1 MQPGLQHGPILALM
15 VGTWMPLAGE
25 QRIRRAARYGPVVRW
40 WLHLGVI
47 AALVSILL
55 PVPAVH
61 AESATAAALPVLRL
75 ELATE
80 PHTLDPQRAVG
91 PDEITVV
98 RQLYEPLLRFD
109 TELRPQPALAESVQ
123 SNDDNTVW
131 TFTLRANARWSDGEP
146 VTAAQVRDG
155 WLRMMTRE
163 LPDELS
169 RPFQVIENAR
179 FFRVNLIVN
188 PAAVGV
194 QALDDRT
201 LQVTTENPAPHLP
214 MIAALPGAVPYRG
227 DAPSPRGARA
237 AGTAENP
244 LHIGNGPFRLTA
256 WHPGEVLRLEPN
268 PYYWGGPPAVALEIH
283 LPYSALPANGEDA
296 LTRFRA
302 GRRDI
307 VVVPPER
314 AAEVL
319 ANRPAGARVL
329 RQPLPQ
335 TTWLSLNVTREPLDT
350 VEVRRALS
358 YALDRRAIIRNARG
372 GVGRPAYSLLPPGVP
387 GHNPGAAVGR
397 EADATAAL
405 LMLAAADRN
414 VPWGAG
420 FGGQDLPRFTLRYP
434 ALPQPTRLAFA
445 IRDQLAYALGIWIRL
460 DPLDPL
466 RYAHVLEKKDFELAL
481 SGWHS
486 TYPDP
491 EAWFWLTFGDGKL
504 ANRTGWSSR
513 VFDRLWRAAEAAPTE
528 EERLRLYH
536 TAQHLLTEEAPAL
549 FLVHGE
555 RLILVREGIE
565 GIEPALMDDLP
576 GAASLYRARV
586 R

>member
-1 MQPGLQHGPILALM
+1 
-15 VGTWMPLAGE
+15 MPLAGE
-25 QRIRRAARYGPVVRW
+25 QRIRRAARYGPMVRW

-55 PVPAVH
+55 PAPAVL

-91 PDEITVV
+91 PDEIAVV

-109 TELRPQPALAESVQ
+109 TELRPQMALAESVQ
-123 SNDDNTVW
+123 SNADKTVW

-155 WLRMMTRE
+155 WIRMMTRE
-163 LPDELS
+163 IPDELS

-188 PAAVGV
+188 PAAVGI
-194 QALDDRT
+194 QALDERT

-227 DAPSPRGARA
+227 ERA

-372 GVGRPAYSLLPPGVP
+372 GVGQPAYSLLPPGVP
-387 GHNPGAAVGR
+387 GHNPGAGVGR
-397 EADATAAL
+397 EANATAAL
-405 LMLAAADRN
+405 LILEAVDWN
-414 VPWGAG
+414 VPWGPG

-466 RYAHVLEKKDFELAL
+466 RYAHALEKKDFELAL
-481 SGWHS
+481 SGWRS

-513 VFDRLWRAAEAAPTE
+513 VFDRLWRAAEEAPTE

-536 TAQHLLTEEAPAL
+536 TAQHLLTEEAPAI
-549 FLVHGE
+549 FLMHSE
-555 RLILVREGIE
+555 RLILVREGIG

-576 GAASLYRARV
+576 GAASLSRARV
-586 R
+586 G

>member
-1 MQPGLQHGPILALM
+1 
-15 VGTWMPLAGE
+15 MPLAS
-25 QRIRRAARYGPVVRW
+25 RDRARQAAHRWSAVSW
-40 WLHLGVI
+40 WLHLGII
-47 AALVSILL
+47 AALVSVLL
-55 PVPAVH
+55 PAPAVH
-61 AESATAAALPVLRL
+61 ADGAIATVPAAALPALRL
-75 ELATE
+75 ELAAE

-91 PDEITVV
+91 PDEIAVV

-123 SNDDNTVW
+123 SNADNTVW
-131 TFTLRANARWSDGEP
+131 TFTLRADARWSDGQP

-163 LPDELS
+163 IPDELS
-169 RPFQVIENAR
+169 RPFQVVKNAR

-188 PAAVGV
+188 PAAVGI

-201 LQVTTENPAPHLP
+201 LQITTDNPAPYLP
-214 MIAALPGAVPYRG
+214 MIAALPGAVPYRA
-227 DAPSPRGARA
+227 DAPSPRGERA
-237 AGTAENP
+237 AGTTELP
-244 LHIGNGPFRLTA
+244 LHVGNGPFRLTG
-256 WHPGEVLRLEPN
+256 WHQGEVLRLDPN
-268 PYYWGGPPAVALEIH
+268 PHYWGGPPAVALELH
-283 LPYSALPANGEDA
+283 LPYSASLANGEDA

-319 ANRPAGARVL
+319 ADSPAGARVL

-335 TTWLSLNVTREPLDT
+335 TTWLSLNVTKEPLDT

-358 YALDRRAIIRNARG
+358 YALDRQAIIRNARG
-372 GVGRPAYSLLPPGVP
+372 GVGQAAYGLLPPGVP

-405 LMLAAADRN
+405 LMLAAADWN
-414 VPWGAG
+414 VPWGPG

-460 DPLDPL
+460 DPLDPF

-481 SGWHS
+481 SGWRS

-491 EAWFWLTFGDGKL
+491 EAWFWLTFGEGKL

-513 VFDRLWRAAEAAPTE
+513 VFDRLWRAAEEAPTE
-528 EERLRLYH
+528 AERLRLYH
-536 TAQHLLTEEAPAL
+536 TAQHLLMQESPAI
-549 FLVHGE
+549 FLVHEE
-555 RLILVREGIE
+555 RLILVRAGIE

-576 GAASLYRARV
+576 GAASLSRARV

>member
-1 MQPGLQHGPILALM
+1 
-15 VGTWMPLAGE
+15 MPLAHKK
-25 QRIRRAARYGPVVRW
+25 RIRRAARRRPVVHW

-47 AALVSILL
+47 VALVSILL
-55 PVPAVH
+55 PAPA
-61 AESATAAALPVLRL
+61 ALAAGSTAAAPAAPLPVLRL
-75 ELATE
+75 ELAAE

-91 PDEITVV
+91 PAETAVV

-109 TELRPQPALAESVQ
+109 TELRPQPALAERVQ

-163 LPDELS
+163 IPDELS

-227 DAPSPRGARA
+227 DVPTPRGERA

-244 LHIGNGPFRLTA
+244 LHVGNGPFRLTA

-314 AAEVL
+314 VAEVL
-319 ANRPAGARVL
+319 ANRPAGGRVL

-335 TTWLSLNVTREPLDT
+335 TTWLSLNVTREPFDT
-350 VEVRRALS
+350 IEVRRALS

-372 GVGRPAYSLLPPGVP
+372 GVGQPAYSLLPPGVP
-387 GHNPGAAVGR
+387 GHNPGAGVGR
-397 EADATAAL
+397 EANATTAR
-405 LMLAAADRN
+405 LMLEAADWN
-414 VPWGAG
+414 VPWSAG
-420 FGGQDLPRFTLRYP
+420 FGGNDLPRFTLRYP

-466 RYAHVLEKKDFELAL
+466 RYAHALETKDFELAL
-481 SGWHS
+481 SGWTS

-491 EAWFWLTFGDGKL
+491 EAWFWLTFGEGKL
-504 ANRTGWSSR
+504 ANRTGWSNQ
-513 VFDRLWRAAEAAPTE
+513 VFDRLWRAAEEAPTE

-536 TAQHLLTEEAPAL
+536 TAQHLLMEEAPAI
-549 FLVHGE
+549 FLMHGE
-555 RLILVREGIE
+555 RLILVREGIV

-576 GAASLYRARV
+576 GAASLHRARV
-586 R
+586 G

>member
-1 MQPGLQHGPILALM
+1 
-15 VGTWMPLAGE
+15 MPLVHKK
-25 QRIRRAARYGPVVRW
+25 RMRRAARRRPAVRW

-55 PVPAVH
+55 PAPMVH

-75 ELATE
+75 ELAAE
-80 PHTLDPQRAVG
+80 PQTLDPQRAVG
-91 PDEITVV
+91 PDEIAVV

-109 TELRPQPALAESVQ
+109 TELRPQPALAERVQ
-123 SNDDNTVW
+123 SNADNTVW
-131 TFTLRANARWSDGEP
+131 TFTLRANAQWSDGEP

-163 LPDELS
+163 IPDELS

-201 LQVTTENPAPHLP
+201 LQVTTENPAPQLP
-214 MIAALPGAVPYRG
+214 MVAALPGAVPYRG
-227 DAPSPRGARA
+227 DAPSPRGERA

-244 LHIGNGPFRLTA
+244 LHVGNGPFRLTA

-283 LPYSALPANGEDA
+283 LPYSALPADGEDA

-307 VVVPPER
+307 VVLPPER
-314 AAEVL
+314 VAEVL
-319 ANRPAGARVL
+319 ASRPAGARVL

-335 TTWLSLNVTREPLDT
+335 TTWLSLNVTREPFDT

-372 GVGRPAYSLLPPGVP
+372 GVGQPAYSLLPPGVL
-387 GHNPGAAVGR
+387 GHNPGAGVGR
-397 EADATAAL
+397 EANAMAAR
-405 LMLAAADRN
+405 LMLEAADWN
-414 VPWGAG
+414 VPWGPG
-420 FGGQDLPRFTLRYP
+420 FGGQELPRFTLRYP

-466 RYAHVLEKKDFELAL
+466 QYAHALETKDFELAL
-481 SGWHS
+481 SGWTS

-491 EAWFWLTFGDGKL
+491 EAWFWLTFGEGKL
-504 ANRTGWSSR
+504 ANRTGWSNR
-513 VFDRLWRAAEAAPTE
+513 VFDRLWRAAEGAPTE

-536 TAQHLLTEEAPAL
+536 TAQHLLTEEAPAI
-549 FLVHGE
+549 FLMHGE
-555 RLILVREGIE
+555 RLILVREGIA

-576 GAASLYRARV
+576 GAASLARARV
-586 R
+586 G

>member
-1 MQPGLQHGPILALM
+1 MH
-15 VGTWMPLAGE
+15 
-25 QRIRRAARYGPVVRW
+25 W

-55 PVPAVH
+55 PAPAVL
-61 AESATAAALPVLRL
+61 ADGATATAPSAALPVLRL
-75 ELATE
+75 ELAAE

-91 PDEITVV
+91 PGEIAVV

-109 TELRPQPALAESVQ
+109 TELHPQPALAESVQ
-123 SNDDNTVW
+123 SNADNTVW

-146 VTAAQVRDG
+146 VTATQVRDG

-227 DAPSPRGARA
+227 DGASPRGERV

-268 PYYWGGPPAVALEIH
+268 PYYWGGPPTVALEIH

-314 AAEVL
+314 VAEVL

-335 TTWLSLNVTREPLDT
+335 TTWLSLNVTKEPLDT

-372 GVGRPAYSLLPPGVP
+372 GVGRAAYSLLPPGVP

-397 EADATAAL
+397 EAAATAAL

-481 SGWHS
+481 SGWRS

-513 VFDRLWRAAEAAPTE
+513 VFDRLWRAAEEAPTE
-528 EERLRLYH
+528 AERLRLYH
-536 TAQHLLTEEAPAL
+536 TAQHFLTQEAPAI

-586 R
+586 G

>member
-1 MQPGLQHGPILALM
+1 MH
-15 VGTWMPLAGE
+15 
-25 QRIRRAARYGPVVRW
+25 W

-55 PVPAVH
+55 PAPAVL
-61 AESATAAALPVLRL
+61 ADGATATAPSAALPVLRL
-75 ELATE
+75 ELAAE

-91 PDEITVV
+91 PDEIAVV

-109 TELRPQPALAESVQ
+109 TELHPQPALAESVQ
-123 SNDDNTVW
+123 SNADNTVW

-146 VTAAQVRDG
+146 VTAAHVRDG

-227 DAPSPRGARA
+227 DAPSLRGERA
-237 AGTAENP
+237 TGTAENP

-268 PYYWGGPPAVALEIH
+268 LYYWGGPPAVALEIH

-335 TTWLSLNVTREPLDT
+335 TTWLSLNVTKEPLDT

-372 GVGRPAYSLLPPGVP
+372 GVGRAAYSLLPPGVP

-397 EADATAAL
+397 EAAATTAQ
-405 LMLAAADRN
+405 LMLAAADWN

-466 RYAHVLEKKDFELAL
+466 RYAHVLETKDFELAL
-481 SGWHS
+481 SGWRS

-513 VFDRLWRAAEAAPTE
+513 VFDRLWRAAEEAPTE

-536 TAQHLLTEEAPAL
+536 TAQHLLTEEAPAI

-555 RLILVREGIE
+555 RLILVREGIA

-586 R
+586 G

>member
-1 MQPGLQHGPILALM
+1 
-15 VGTWMPLAGE
+15 MPLVHKK
-25 QRIRRAARYGPVVRW
+25 RMRRAARRRPAVRW
-40 WLHLGVI
+40 WLHVGAI

-55 PVPAVH
+55 PTPMVH
-61 AESATAAALPVLRL
+61 AESAAATALPVLRL
-75 ELATE
+75 ELAAE
-80 PHTLDPQRAVG
+80 PQTLDPQRAVG
-91 PDEITVV
+91 PDEIAVV

-109 TELRPQPALAESVQ
+109 TELLPQPALAESVQ

-163 LPDELS
+163 IPDELS

-214 MIAALPGAVPYRG
+214 MIAALPGAVPYRS
-227 DAPSPRGARA
+227 DAPGPRGERA

-244 LHIGNGPFRLTA
+244 LHVGNGPFWLTA

-283 LPYSALPANGEDA
+283 LPYSALPANGEDS

-314 AAEVL
+314 VAEVL
-319 ANRPAGARVL
+319 AAPPAGARVL

-335 TTWLSLNVTREPLDT
+335 TTWLSLNVTKEPFDT

-372 GVGRPAYSLLPPGVP
+372 AVGQPAYGLLPPGVP
-387 GHNPGAAVGR
+387 GHNPGAGVGR
-397 EADATAAL
+397 EANATTAL
-405 LMLAAADRN
+405 LMLAAADWN
-414 VPWGAG
+414 VPWGDG
-420 FGGQDLPRFTLRYP
+420 FGGNNLPRFTLRYP

-466 RYAHVLEKKDFELAL
+466 QYAHALETKDFQLAL
-481 SGWHS
+481 SGWTS

-491 EAWFWLTFGDGKL
+491 EAWFWLTFGEGKL
-504 ANRTGWSSR
+504 ANRTGWSNR

-536 TAQHLLTEEAPAL
+536 TAQHLLTEEAPAI
-549 FLVHGE
+549 FLMHGE
-555 RLILVREGIE
+555 RLILVREGIV

-576 GAASLYRARV
+576 GAASLARARV
-586 R
+586 G

>member
-1 MQPGLQHGPILALM
+1 MH
-15 VGTWMPLAGE
+15 
-25 QRIRRAARYGPVVRW
+25 W

-55 PVPAVH
+55 PAPAVL
-61 AESATAAALPVLRL
+61 ADGATATAPSAALPVLRL
-75 ELATE
+75 ELAAE

-91 PDEITVV
+91 PGEIAVV

-109 TELRPQPALAESVQ
+109 TELHPQPALAESVQ
-123 SNDDNTVW
+123 SNADNTVW

-163 LPDELS
+163 IPDELS
-169 RPFQVIENAR
+169 RPFQIVKNAR
-179 FFRVNLIVN
+179 FFRVNLVVN
-188 PAAVGV
+188 PAAVGI

-201 LQVTTENPAPHLP
+201 LQITTENPAPHLP
-214 MIAALPGAVPYRG
+214 MIAALAGAVPYRG
-227 DAPSPRGARA
+227 DAPSPRGERA
-237 AGTAENP
+237 AGTAERP

-256 WHPGEVLRLEPN
+256 WHQGEVLRLDPN
-268 PYYWGGPPAVALEIH
+268 PHYWGGPPAVALELH
-283 LPYSALPANGEDA
+283 LPYSASPANGEDA

-319 ANRPAGARVL
+319 ANSPAGARLL

-335 TTWLSLNVTREPLDT
+335 TTWLSLNVTKEPLDT

-358 YALDRRAIIRNARG
+358 YALDRQAIIRNARG
-372 GVGRPAYSLLPPGVP
+372 GVGQPAYSLLPPGVP

-481 SGWHS
+481 SGWRS

-513 VFDRLWRAAEAAPTE
+513 VFDRLWRAAEEAPTE
-528 EERLRLYH
+528 AERLRLYH
-536 TAQHLLTEEAPAL
+536 TAQHFLTQEAPAI

-586 R
+586 G

>member
-1 MQPGLQHGPILALM
+1 
-15 VGTWMPLAGE
+15 MPHA
-25 QRIRRAARYGPVVRW
+25 RTKRPRRAGHRW
-40 WLHLGVI
+40 PALHRWLHVGVI

-55 PVPAVH
+55 PAPVVQADGATATVP
-61 AESATAAALPVLRL
+61 AAALPVLRL
-75 ELATE
+75 ELAAE
-80 PHTLDPQRAVG
+80 PHTLDPQRVVG
-91 PDEITVV
+91 PDEIAVV

-109 TELRPQPALAESVQ
+109 TALRPQPALAESLR
-123 SNDDNTVW
+123 SNADNTVW
-131 TFTLRANARWSDGEP
+131 TFTLRADARWSDGEP

-163 LPDELS
+163 IPQELS

-194 QALDDRT
+194 QALNDRT
-201 LQVTTENPAPHLP
+201 LQITTENPAPQLP
-214 MIAALPGAVPYRG
+214 MIAALPGAVPYRA
-227 DAPSPRGARA
+227 DAPSPRGERA
-237 AGTAENP
+237 AGTTELP

-268 PYYWGGPPAVALEIH
+268 PHYWGGPPAVALEIH
-283 LPYSALPANGEDA
+283 LPYSAVPAHGEDA
-296 LTRFRA
+296 VTRFRA

-314 AAEVL
+314 VAEVL
-319 ANRPAGARVL
+319 AEIPAGARVL

-335 TTWLSLNVTREPLDT
+335 TTWLSLNVTKEPLDT

-358 YALDRRAIIRNARG
+358 YALDRQAIIRNARG
-372 GVGRPAYSLLPPGVP
+372 GVGQPAYSLLPPGVP
-387 GHNPGAAVGR
+387 GHNAGAAVGR
-397 EADATAAL
+397 EANATTAQ
-405 LMLAAADRN
+405 LMLAAADWN

-420 FGGQDLPRFTLRYP
+420 FAGEDLPRFTLRYP

-445 IRDQLAYALGIWIRL
+445 IRDQLAYALGVWIRL

-466 RYAHVLEKKDFELAL
+466 RYAHVLETKEFELAL
-481 SGWHS
+481 SGWRS

-491 EAWFWLTFGDGKL
+491 EAWFWLTFGEGKL

-513 VFDRLWRAAEAAPTE
+513 VFDRLWRTAEAAPTE
-528 EERLRLYH
+528 AERLRLYH
-536 TAQHLLTEEAPAL
+536 TAQHLLTEAAPAI
-549 FLVHGE
+549 FLVHE
-555 RLILVREGIE
+555 ARLILVRASIA

-576 GAASLYRARV
+576 GAASLSRARV
-586 R
+586 RR

>member
-1 MQPGLQHGPILALM
+1 
-15 VGTWMPLAGE
+15 MPLAGRK
-25 QRIRRAARYGPVVRW
+25 RIRRAARRWAAVRW

-47 AALVSILL
+47 AALVSLLL
-55 PVPAVH
+55 PAPAVL
-61 AESATAAALPVLRL
+61 ADGATATLPAVALPVLRL
-75 ELATE
+75 EMAAE

-91 PDEITVV
+91 RDEIAVV

-109 TELRPQPALAESVQ
+109 TELRPQPALAERVQ
-123 SNDDNTVW
+123 SNADNTVW

-163 LPDELS
+163 IPDELS

-227 DAPSPRGARA
+227 DAPAPRGERA
-237 AGTAENP
+237 AGTTENP
-244 LHIGNGPFRLTA
+244 LHVGNGPFRLTA

-319 ANRPAGARVL
+319 ADRPAGARVL

-335 TTWLSLNVTREPLDT
+335 TTWLSLNVTREPFDT

-372 GVGRPAYSLLPPGVP
+372 GVGQPAYGLLPPGVP
-387 GHNPGAAVGR
+387 GHNPGAGVGR
-397 EADATAAL
+397 EASATTAR
-405 LMLAAADRN
+405 LMLEAADRN
-414 VPWGAG
+414 VPWSGG
-420 FGGQDLPRFTLRYP
+420 FGGNDLPRFTLRYP

-460 DPLDPL
+460 DPLDPM
-466 RYAHVLEKKDFELAL
+466 RYAHALETKDFELAL
-481 SGWHS
+481 SGWTS

-491 EAWFWLTFGDGKL
+491 EAWFWLTFGEGKL
-504 ANRTGWSSR
+504 ANRTGWSNR

-528 EERLRLYH
+528 EERLRLYY
-536 TAQHLLTEEAPAL
+536 TAQHLLTEEAPAI
-549 FLVHGE
+549 FLMHGE
-555 RLILVREGIE
+555 RLILVREGIV

-576 GAASLYRARV
+576 GAASLSRARV
-586 R
+586 G